1 MIRGILHGMGTAG
14 LGLLVVLPLSC
25 SPPPETGMTYEHVL
39 ASLRPGLGCGTE
51 TTGEP
56 EVHQPMAYGLIAW
69 AAANR
74 GDQTLARAAADWLM
88 ENADPAAPGWGLGWA
103 WDAYGDGSTNPAGTV
118 YGITT
123 ALAVG
128 GLTSTYQLTNDKRYL
143 TAARNAL
150 DYYAQFQCPRTGH
163 LLYSDQAADAYPTA
177 NVTAMLM
184 GQYARLGG
192 LTDCKMYQEVAA
204 RAYEA
209 LKRDAAWDGDALT
222 WKYADGL
229 PKERENDLK
238 HASYIVYG
246 LYTYERQAASHDSL
260 AEPAARYLHRFIA
273 DDVYEFAR
281 EEGGSVDRA
290 LKARS
295 WGVGML
301 LYTLSVLGDAERF
314 ETVLSF
320 LPRYEYEPL
329 RFSFSRGDQRHCPRT
344 VAHVLLGLSL
354 YRDGKVNRRE
364 R

>member
-1 MIRGILHGMGTAG
+1 MTG
-14 LGLLVVLPLSC
+14 GLLHAMRAAGFGLLAALFLSC
-25 SPPPETGMTYEHVL
+25 SPRPEAGMTYEHVL

-74 GDQTLARAAADWLM
+74 GDRTLACAAADWLA

-123 ALAVG
+123 ALAVA

-143 TAARNAL
+143 KAARKAL
-150 DYYAQFQCPRTGH
+150 DYYVRFQCPRTGH
-163 LLYSDQAADAYPTA
+163 LFYSDQAADAYPTP

-184 GQYARLGG
+184 GQYARLGR
-192 LTDCKMYQEVAA
+192 LTDCRRYQEVAA

-209 LKRDAAWDGDALT
+209 LKRDAVWDGDALM
-222 WKYADGL
+222 WKYACGL

-246 LYTYERQAASHDSL
+246 LNTYERHAASHDSL
-260 AEPAARYLHRFIA
+260 AEPAARYLRRFIA
-273 DDVYEFAR
+273 DDIYEFAR
-281 EEGGSVDRA
+281 GGESVNQA
-290 LKARS
+290 VKARS

-301 LYTLSVLGDAERF
+301 LYTLSVLGDAECF

-320 LPRYEYEPL
+320 LPRYEFENM
-329 RFSFSRGDQRHCPRT
+329 RFSFSRGDERHCPRT

-354 YRDGKVNRRE
+354 YRDGKVSRRE